1 MNQTETDQLVILGVI
16 RKRED
21 EKCKHQTA
29 LTAQPQTLVQ
39 RQTGSRSAVTHE
51 STGLPTM
58 ASNVLFCGW

>member
-16 RKRED
+16 RKRAD

-51 STGLPTM
+51 NTDLSTM
-58 ASNVLFCGW
+58 KSIALFYAW